1 MCFGLGRANNR
12 SAGMLTLLTTIIG
25 VYSVA
30 CWLYENL
37 RTPVLLLLR
46 GAQKFFLGGQQ
57 SLPEKYGPWAGAS
70 DGIGKGYAHFL
81 ASQGMKLLLIARNEA
96 KLKRVADEIAA
107 KHSTDTDILVADF
120 SRGEEIY
127 ERLESELRSLDIGI
141 LVNNV
146 GVINEKPIRLE
157 QMEKRLLWDLI
168 NINVGAATLL
178 SNIVIPQM
186 KKRHRGLIINI
197 SSLSSLAPT
206 PYLAVY
212 AATKAYMTSFSLALR
227 EELAPHGI
235 ECQTVSPGY
244 VHTSMTEYLVP
255 ATDGQKDS
263 LSTRLVKVAD
273 MIRYAG
279 FTIAKADQTT
289 GHWSHG
295 IQTAIL
301 KMLPASLKLRV
312 FTKLYTKLL
321 HEHSGTTKK
330 QT

>member
-1 MCFGLGRANNR
+1 
-12 SAGMLTLLTTIIG
+12 MLMLLTTIIG
-25 VYSVA
+25 VYSA
-30 CWLYENL
+30 ICWLYENF

-46 GAQKFFLGGQQ
+46 GAQQLLLGGRQ
-57 SLPEKYGPWAGAS
+57 SLSEKYGPWAGSS

-81 ASQGMKLLLIARNEA
+81 ASQGMKVLLIARNEA
-96 KLKRVADEIAA
+96 KLKRVAEEIAA
-107 KHSTDTDILVADF
+107 KHGTETNILVVDF
-120 SRGEEIY
+120 SKGEEIY
-127 ERLESELRSLDIGI
+127 DHLEKELRLLDIGI

-146 GVINEKPIRLE
+146 GVINEKPIQVE

-178 SNIVIPQM
+178 CNIAVPAM
-186 KKRHRGLIINI
+186 KERRRGLIINI

-212 AATKAYMTSFSLALR
+212 AATKAYVTSFSLALR

-244 VHTSMTEYLVP
+244 VHTSMTEYLAP
-255 ATDGQKDS
+255 TTDGQKNS
-263 LSTRLVKVAD
+263 LSIRLVETND

-279 FTIAKADQTT
+279 YSIAKVDKTT

-301 KMLPASLKLRV
+301 NALPASLKLRV

-321 HEHSGTTKK
+321 HEYSDKAKK
-330 QT
+330 RT